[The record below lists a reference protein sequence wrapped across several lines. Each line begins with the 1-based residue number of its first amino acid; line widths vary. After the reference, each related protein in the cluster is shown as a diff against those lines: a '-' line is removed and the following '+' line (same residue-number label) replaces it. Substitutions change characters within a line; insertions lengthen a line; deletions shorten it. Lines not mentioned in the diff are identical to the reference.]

1 MATLEEQIKSI
12 EDEIQKT
19 PYNKATQHH
28 IGKLKAKVA
37 RLKDE
42 QETRRLKSGGGGPSY
57 AVKKSGNA
65 TVGLVGFPSVGKST
79 LLNAITDATSAVA
92 AYDFTTLDVI
102 PGLLE
107 HRGAKIQVLD
117 MPGLIRGASKG
128 RGRGKEVLSVARGCD
143 LILLMID
150 VFETHVDVLE
160 EELRLAG
167 IRLNER
173 PADVTLTKANRG
185 GLRVNP
191 TVKLTKLDEDLVAD
205 ICREW
210 GYLNGTIV
218 VRQDITEDQL
228 IDVLAGNRVY
238 VQAFV
243 VVNKID
249 LVSQDYVKGLQS
261 KLPRWKLVPISAEKG
276 VGIAKLKDEMYET
289 LQFMR
294 VFLKPQG
301 KEADLADPLIVNA
314 DSDVGMVC
322 DAIIRDWRKRFRCA
336 IVLGPSAQ
344 FPGAK
349 GWLELGIRDVQRM
362 FDVNLL
368 GTRNVLAM
376 ARQQGVGRFV
386 FTSTA
391 GVFAPTPKER
401 PATESSPVQVALSD
415 PYVTTKVQAH
425 QLVAKEMGRDLPV
438 TIVLPAAVFGAHDTG
453 QLGRSLALLV
463 RGKLPRLPKGFG
475 TNTWTHAEDIAEGH
489 VLAATRG
496 RPDQLYLLGDRVLP
510 LAEFYADAARAA
522 GVKPPTANVPMGLAR
537 FAARFSEARAR
548 LSDRT
553 PLLSRA
559 ALALA
564 AVDLIVDA
572 SKARR
577 ELGWSP
583 HPFEDRLR
591 ETMEWYVATYR
602 DRKAPLPIKADG
614 RFGTRT

>member
-12 EDEIQKT
+12 EEEIQRT

-173 PADVTLTKANRG
+173 PADVTLTK
-185 GLRVNP
+185 
-191 TVKLTKLDEDLVAD
+191 LDEDLVAE

-249 LVSQDYVKGLQS
+249 LVAQEYVKGLQS

-289 LQFMR
+289 LRFMR

-301 KEADLADPLIVNA
+301 KEADMADPLIVKA
-314 DSDVGMVC
+314 SSDVGMVC
-322 DAIIRDWRKRFRCA
+322 DAIHRDWRKRFRYA
-336 IVLGPSAQ
+336 NVWGPSAQ
-344 FPGAK
+344 FPGQK
-349 GWLELGIRDVQRM
+349 VGLDHPLKDSDVLT
-362 FDVNLL
+362 V
-368 GTRNVLAM
+368 VL
-376 ARQQGVGRFV
+376 
-386 FTSTA
+386 
-391 GVFAPTPKER
+391 
-401 PATESSPVQVALSD
+401 
-415 PYVTTKVQAH
+415 
-425 QLVAKEMGRDLPV
+425 
-438 TIVLPAAVFGAHDTG
+438 
-453 QLGRSLALLV
+453 
-463 RGKLPRLPKGFG
+463 
-475 TNTWTHAEDIAEGH
+475 
-489 VLAATRG
+489 
-496 RPDQLYLLGDRVLP
+496 
-510 LAEFYADAARAA
+510 
-522 GVKPPTANVPMGLAR
+522 
-537 FAARFSEARAR
+537 
-548 LSDRT
+548 
-553 PLLSRA
+553 
-559 ALALA
+559 
-564 AVDLIVDA
+564 
-572 SKARR
+572 
-577 ELGWSP
+577 
-583 HPFEDRLR
+583 
-591 ETMEWYVATYR
+591 
-602 DRKAPLPIKADG
+602 RK
-614 RFGTRT
+614 

>member
-1 MATLEEQIKSI
+1 MAIEEQIKAV

-28 IGKLKAKVA
+28 IGRLKAKLA

-42 QETRRLKSGGGGPSY
+42 QETRRLKGGGGGPSY

-65 TVGLVGFPSVGKST
+65 TAGLVGFPSVGKST
-79 LLNAITDATSAVA
+79 LLNQITDADSAVA

-107 HRGAKIQVLD
+107 HRGAKIQILD

-228 IDVLAGNRVY
+228 ID
-238 VQAFV
+238 
-243 VVNKID
+243 

-301 KEADLADPLIVNA
+301 KEADLADPLIVKAN
-314 DSDVGMVC
+314 SDVGMVC
-322 DAIIRDWRKRFRCA
+322 DAIHRDWRKRFRYA
-336 IVLGPSAQ
+336 NVWGPSAQ
-344 FPGAK
+344 FPGQKVGLDHPLKDSDILTVVLRK
-349 GWLELGIRDVQRM
+349 G
-362 FDVNLL
+362 
-368 GTRNVLAM
+368 
-376 ARQQGVGRFV
+376 
-386 FTSTA
+386 
-391 GVFAPTPKER
+391 
-401 PATESSPVQVALSD
+401 
-415 PYVTTKVQAH
+415 
-425 QLVAKEMGRDLPV
+425 
-438 TIVLPAAVFGAHDTG
+438 
-453 QLGRSLALLV
+453 
-463 RGKLPRLPKGFG
+463 
-475 TNTWTHAEDIAEGH
+475 
-489 VLAATRG
+489 
-496 RPDQLYLLGDRVLP
+496 
-510 LAEFYADAARAA
+510 
-522 GVKPPTANVPMGLAR
+522 
-537 FAARFSEARAR
+537 
-548 LSDRT
+548 
-553 PLLSRA
+553 
-559 ALALA
+559 
-564 AVDLIVDA
+564 
-572 SKARR
+572 
-577 ELGWSP
+577 
-583 HPFEDRLR
+583 
-591 ETMEWYVATYR
+591 
-602 DRKAPLPIKADG
+602 
-614 RFGTRT
+614 